1 MEGIVSRNTEGRMP
15 EGGAIDL
22 DVVQAETPKNRGRI
36 LFLHSPLR
44 QPSLQCPSNSPQLL
58 RGVVSR
64 ISAYLSTRFVSI
76 FDRAASKCLSE
87 RLAGRIGNLV
97 TNVQPSS
104 SRSPALRSY
113 SSSYDA
119 PVS

>member
-1 MEGIVSRNTEGRMP
+1 MEGIVSRNTEGRML

-22 DVVQAETPKNRGRI
+22 DV
-36 LFLHSPLR
+36 
-44 QPSLQCPSNSPQLL
+44 PSLQCPSNSPQLL
-58 RGVVSR
+58 LGGVSR
-64 ISAYLSTRFVSI
+64 ISTYLSTRFVSI
-76 FDRAASKCLSE
+76 SDRAASKCLSE

-104 SRSPALRSY
+104 SRSPALQSY